1 MAVLPSILGV
11 HIFQHHC
18 YGCDEDE
25 TITRIITTSHDHHHA
40 CADCS
45 CEKAC
50 HSCSEANDNHS
61 HHQETDGACKHEFK
75 KASLEAKITSGKF
88 KIKAASID
96 LFLQSTIVAELVSDI
111 KTPKQLQ
118 FDVIQ
123 NIPDEPSPEM
133 NCVFLL

>member
-1 MAVLPSILGV
+1 MAILPSILGV

-25 TITRIITTSHDHHHA
+25 TITRIITTSHNHNHA
-40 CADCS
+40 CEDCS
-45 CEKAC
+45 CDKAC
-50 HSCSEANDNHS
+50 HSCIEATGKHV
-61 HHQETDGACKHEFK
+61 HHHETDGACKHEFK
-75 KASLEAKITSGKF
+75 KASLEGKITSGKY
-88 KIKAASID
+88 KIKVAAID
-96 LFLQSTIVAELVSDI
+96 LFLQSTIVADLVSDNN
-111 KTPKQLQ
+111 TPKQLL